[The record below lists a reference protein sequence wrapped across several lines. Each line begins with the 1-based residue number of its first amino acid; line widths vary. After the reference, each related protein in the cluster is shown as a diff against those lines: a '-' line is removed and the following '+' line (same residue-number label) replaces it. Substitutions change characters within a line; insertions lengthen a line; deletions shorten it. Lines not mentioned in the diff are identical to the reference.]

1 MRLGKAAT
9 GGLCVFTG
17 LAGCDGAHLFPAGD
31 FPQLADC
38 EFNIFAV
45 SRDCHSVRGQ
55 PCFDWKQVDGVDIVR
70 PVSERIWMLHNM
82 IPEVM
87 WDYQA
92 EMICRLL
99 WLNAECNLVGVEY
112 PEPVKP
118 SDYFELRLRGREC

>member
-70 PVSERIWMLHNM
+70 PVSERVWMLMYMTPENM
-82 IPEVM
+82 WGYYHIIR
-87 WDYQA
+87 QKL
-92 EMICRLL
+92 ILL
-99 WLNAECNLVGVEY
+99 ADECARVGVIY
-112 PEPVKP
+112 PDPVKP